1 MSGPVLQFPV
11 PAPEKKTVP
20 ARVREDDGRV
30 DTGLRKRAAVLSAV
44 IALIALVVGS
54 VFGDRGI
61 LHWMAEQEK
70 NAAMAREVEELRAF
84 NLRLSAEIDTLRR
97 DPRAVERIAR
107 EELGLARPGEVL
119 LLLRSAPR

>member
-1 MSGPVLQFPV
+1 VSGPVLQFPV
-11 PAPEKKTVP
+11 PVTEKKPVP
-20 ARVREDDGRV
+20 ARAREENGRL

-61 LHWMAEQEK
+61 LHWMAEQER
-70 NAAMAREVEELRAF
+70 NAALAREVEELRAG
-84 NLRLSAEIDTLRR
+84 NLRLSADIEALRR

-107 EELGLARPGEVL
+107 EELGLARPGEVM
-119 LLLRSAPR
+119 LLLRPAR